1 VAEDISE
8 LIHSLAERL
17 ERVSAAYAA
26 RSSVR
31 RDDDWYVLKL
41 QEELGELTQAW
52 LRLTDRGRR
61 AGSEGAALRSQVEDE
76 AADLLCQLL
85 LFARRF
91 DIDLIASVRRKWL
104 LFDRIPERPQRA
116 LLRGPAQTPQ
126 KAEAG

>member
-1 VAEDISE
+1 VADDISD
-8 LIHSLAERL
+8 SLLALTERL
-17 ERVSAAYAA
+17 ERISAAHAA

-52 LRLTDRGRR
+52 LRVTDRGRR

-91 DIDLIASVRRKWL
+91 EIDLIASVRRKWL
-104 LFDRIPERPQRA
+104 LFDRVPERTVLRA
-116 LLRGPAQTPQ
+116 PALAAP
-126 KAEAG
+126 KAEAP

>member
-1 VAEDISE
+1 LADDISD

-17 ERVSAAYAA
+17 ERVSAGYAA
-26 RSSVR
+26 RMSVR

-61 AGSEGAALRSQVEDE
+61 AGSEGATLRSQMEDE

-91 DIDLIASVRRKWL
+91 EIDLIASVRRKWL
-104 LFDRIPERPQRA
+104 IFDRMPERPAPR
-116 LLRGPAQTPQ
+116 TPIPTPH
-126 KAEAG
+126 KAEAE